1 MALDQRKYEHKHE
14 AILRDV
20 RPLSMR
26 IADAL
31 SSPSYSTAI
40 FFMAGFSI
48 HINAWMLTFADLI
61 LFFLFI
67 YFLWLSSRDRTLA
80 FKLPLGAKHKDKNN
94 GRAGKPGNA
103 EGILYLGNVEKT
115 NEEVWF
121 TNSDI
126 RTHILY
132 LGTTGAGKTEGLKS
146 LVTNA
151 MTWGSGFVYVD
162 GKADTDLWSSLSSL
176 VRRFGRDDDLLVLNY
191 MTGNADVQ
199 APSNTMNP
207 FSSGSASYLT
217 NMLVSLMPES
227 GGDNAMWK
235 ERAVSLV
242 GAMMPILTWK
252 RDNQEVPMS
261 VRTIREY
268 LSLNNV
274 IKLQR
279 DEAVP
284 AEVRAGLTG
293 YLDTLPG
300 FIADA
305 YDDEGK
311 VKPPGPDT
319 PQYNT
324 ETASQQHGYLAMQFT
339 RSLQSLGDD
348 YGYIFDT
355 QAADV
360 DMVDVVLNRR
370 ILVVLVPAL
379 EKSGDEVANLGKIV
393 SASIKGMMGSTLGST
408 VEGDS
413 SSVIEN
419 KPTHSSTPFMTVF
432 DEVGYYVA
440 EGMAVMAAQARSLGF
455 ALVFAGQDLPAMK
468 KRVREEAQS
477 ITANCNIKLFGKLED
492 PTETKDFFE
501 KTVGSAMVTEVS
513 GFQMSGGG
521 ELGAYHDTK
530 QAGVQLR
537 PRASYDGLRGFK
549 EGQAVITFGETVC
562 DCAVFYSNPGFAK
575 AMRVT
580 RFMSLPPPDETLIKH
595 ANAITKLRDLMVNKT
610 WTAMRADVAVETSA
624 EIAAMHDG
632 FVNNNKPSVNPVDAG
647 IAALVQ
653 IHAIAN
659 DIPPPS
665 EAAQET
671 AKGTA
676 GGSSSGGSSGGST
689 GGAKPAAQAPQQA
702 KSPVAAVAG
711 AGAAAG
717 GAKPSVFG
725 GGAPAQPAQPQQ
737 PAQAKQEPSTP
748 QEAALMKAAEDVKAN
763 VFGSD
768 PKATPTTGSTP
779 QTPPTDSGSGG
790 GNAKPSIFGGAPAK
804 PAQPEQ
810 PTTPPAAPEKP
821 ASQDEEALVK
831 AAQEVK
837 DNLFGNYKGSKDSG
851 SDNAGGNA
859 KPAIFGGAPAKPAQ
873 PTQPATPPAQEQP
886 QQPQTPPTEQKSTT
900 PQTPQEEALVKAAEE
915 VKQNVFGDKQA
926 DGQGQTPPAAPEK
939 PTESGKAK
947 PAIFGGAP
955 AQPTQPAQPTTPPAQ
970 EQPQQPPTPP
980 AQETPQTPPR
990 DTKAQAQQPQTP
1002 AAPEKPAESGNAKP
1016 AIFGGA
1022 PAQPAQPAQPTTPPA
1037 QEQPQQPPTPPAQ
1050 ETPQTPPAA
1059 TEPPKEEKKDNG
1071 KPAIFGGGNTSKDD
1085 NGDDKQ

>member
-413 SSVIEN
+413 ASVIEN

-632 FVNNNKPSVNPVDAG
+632 FVNNNKPSVDPVDAG

-659 DIPPPS
+659 DIPPPT

-671 AKGTA
+671 AKGAA
-676 GGSSSGGSSGGST
+676 GGSSSGGSSGGS

-702 KSPVAAVAG
+702 ASPVAAVAAT
-711 AGAAAG
+711 AGATAAG
-717 GAKPSVFG
+717 GAKPSVF

-737 PAQAKQEPSTP
+737 PAQAKQAPATP

-768 PKATPTTGSTP
+768 PKATPPTDSAP
-779 QTPPTDSGSGG
+779 QTPPTGSGSGG
-790 GNAKPSIFGGAPAK
+790 GKPAIFGGAPAQPTQ
-804 PAQPEQ
+804 PAQ

-821 ASQDEEALVK
+821 ATQDEEALMK

-837 DNLFGNYKGSKDSG
+837 DNLFGNYKTNKQSGADST
-851 SDNAGGNA
+851 SGNA
-859 KPAIFGGAPAKPAQ
+859 KPAIFGGAPA
-873 PTQPATPPAQEQP
+873 QPATPPAQEKPQP
-886 QQPQTPPTEQKSTT
+886 QQPAT

-926 DGQGQTPPAAPEK
+926 DGQGQTPPPATPQTPPAAPEK
-939 PTESGKAK
+939 PVESGNAK

-955 AQPTQPAQPTTPPAQ
+955 AQPATPPAQ
-970 EQPQQPPTPP
+970 EKPQPQQPQTPP
-980 AQETPQTPPR
+980 AQETPQTPPT
-990 DTKAQAQQPQTP
+990 DTTAQAPQTPP
-1002 AAPEKPAESGNAKP
+1002 AAPEQPAESGNAKP

-1022 PAQPAQPAQPTTPPA
+1022 PAQPATPPA
-1037 QEQPQQPPTPPAQ
+1037 QEA
-1050 ETPQTPPAA
+1050 PQTPPAA

-1071 KPAIFGGGNTSKDD
+1071 KPAIFGGGSTSKDD

>member
-1 MALDQRKYEHKHE
+1 MALNQRKYEHKHE

-26 IADAL
+26 IADGL
-31 SSPSYSTAI
+31 SSPSYSTVI

-48 HINAWMLTFADLI
+48 HINEWMLTFADMI
-61 LFFLFI
+61 LLFLFI
-67 YFLWLSSRDRTLA
+67 YFLWLVSRDRALA
-80 FKLPLGAKHKDKNN
+80 FKLPLGAKHKDTNN
-94 GRAGKPGNA
+94 GRGGKPGNA

-126 RTHILY
+126 RTHVLY

-191 MTGNADVQ
+191 MTGNADIQ

-242 GAMMPILTWK
+242 GAMMPVLTWK
-252 RDNQEVPMS
+252 RDNQEIPMS
-261 VRTIREY
+261 VRTIRDY

-274 IKLQR
+274 IKLAR
-279 DEAVP
+279 DDTVP
-284 AEVRAGLTG
+284 AEIRSGMTG

-300 FIADA
+300 FIGEA

-455 ALVFAGQDLPAMK
+455 SLVFAGQDLPAMK

-549 EGQAVITFGETVC
+549 EGQAVVTFGEVVC
-562 DCAVFYSNPGFAK
+562 DCAIFYSNPGFAK

-580 RFMSLPPPDETLIKH
+580 RYMSLPPPDDALIKH
-595 ANAITKLRDLMVNKT
+595 ASSITKLRDLMVNKT
-610 WTAMRADVAVETSA
+610 WTAIRADVAVETSA

-632 FVNNNKPSVNPVDAG
+632 FVENNKPDVNPVDAG
-647 IAALVQ
+647 IAALVH
-653 IHAIAN
+653 IHGIAN

-665 EAAQET
+665 ENVGKAQ
-671 AKGTA
+671 
-676 GGSSSGGSSGGST
+676 GGSTSGGSGS
-689 GGAKPAAQAPQQA
+689 GGAKPAVAQQQAAPAKQASPLAAVKAADTAKAAPSVFGAAPAAAATATTAVASTPPASAEEKAIMQAAQGVKDNVFGGEKKDDAAKAQAP
-702 KSPVAAVAG
+702 AAPTTPTETP
-711 AGAAAG
+711 AATG
-717 GAKPSVFG
+717 GSGAKPSIFG
-725 GGAPAQPAQPQQ
+725 STPAKPETPAQPATQTPTT
-737 PAQAKQEPSTP
+737 PAAPPSSEE
-748 QEAALMKAAEDVKAN
+748 EAIMKAAQGVQNN
-763 VFGSD
+763 VFGSEKKD
-768 PKATPTTGSTP
+768 DTP
-779 QTPPTDSGSGG
+779 QAPAATDN
-790 GNAKPSIFGGAPAK
+790 GNAKPSIFGSAPAK
-804 PAQPEQ
+804 PDVPKEQ
-810 PTTPPAAPEKP
+810 PPATPAAETPPAATPPVDEKKADNGKPSIFGSAPAKPETPPEQPIPQTTPEVPPVEKPPVEAPPPATTPEVPPAAPPEKP
-821 ASQDEEALVK
+821 ADT
-831 AAQEVK
+831 
-837 DNLFGNYKGSKDSG
+837 
-851 SDNAGGNA
+851 NASA
-859 KPAIFGGAPAKPAQ
+859 KPAIFGGAPAKPETPATP
-873 PTQPATPPAQEQP
+873 PTAETPPPATPTETPATPPA
-886 QQPQTPPTEQKSTT
+886 
-900 PQTPQEEALVKAAEE
+900 
-915 VKQNVFGDKQA
+915 
-926 DGQGQTPPAAPEK
+926 
-939 PTESGKAK
+939 
-947 PAIFGGAP
+947 
-955 AQPTQPAQPTTPPAQ
+955 
-970 EQPQQPPTPP
+970 
-980 AQETPQTPPR
+980 
-990 DTKAQAQQPQTP
+990 
-1002 AAPEKPAESGNAKP
+1002 
-1016 AIFGGA
+1016 
-1022 PAQPAQPAQPTTPPA
+1022 
-1037 QEQPQQPPTPPAQ
+1037 
-1050 ETPQTPPAA
+1050 
-1059 TEPPKEEKKDNG
+1059 EEKKADNG
-1071 KPAIFGGGNTSKDD
+1071 KPAIFGGGSTKSSDD
-1085 NGDDKQ
+1085 EDKK